1 VTHENVE
8 LLIERLK
15 TLNNASYGLE
25 ASMIVSADG
34 LSIASALPDGMEEA
48 RISAMSAAMLSLSES
63 ITRELQKGSLEQVYI
78 KGDTG
83 YVLLMAIAQ
92 KAVLTV
98 FAEENIKLGLI
109 NLIMKQAVADL
120 EPLI

>member
-1 VTHENVE
+1 MTHENVE
-8 LLIERLK
+8 LLIGRLK

-63 ITRELQKGSLEQVYI
+63 ITYELQKGSLEQVYI
-78 KGDTG
+78 KGENG
-83 YVLLMAIAQ
+83 YVLLMSIAQ

-109 NLIMKQAVADL
+109 ILIMKQAAADL
-120 EPLI
+120 EPLL